1 MRVYYLSSAPFALSN
16 LALKRLKV
24 SRFADLNDPF
34 ELLAANL
41 ANTEHRLAF
50 GKMKEE
56 LNATQGLICFSRTW
70 SNPLLWG
77 HYAEKHTGIALG
89 FDIPDA
95 LLSEVVYTSQRVRI
109 EVDPATRA
117 AKLDDKLIN
126 RLLLTKFSDW
136 RYEEELRTFVQLDQL
151 DKEAGLYFLDFSPN
165 LTLMEVILGPR
176 CELPVERIRTLLRN
190 DLPQVKVLKARM
202 GFREFRVVEDRSFR
216 KNPKDVVLPPQDG
229 TNCND
234 AASDLTTSKQGVP
247 AVGKAKE
254 S

>member
-16 LALKRLKV
+16 LALKRLKI

-41 ANTEHRLAF
+41 ANAEHRAAF
-50 GKMKEE
+50 GRMKED
-56 LNATQGLICFSRTW
+56 LNATQGLVCFSRTW

-89 FDIPDA
+89 FDVPAA
-95 LLSEVVYTSQRVRI
+95 LLSEVIYTSQRVRI
-109 EVDPATRA
+109 EVDPSTKA
-117 AKLDDKLIN
+117 ARLDEKLIN

-165 LTLMEVILGPR
+165 LALMEVILGPR
-176 CELPVERIRTLLRN
+176 CELPVERIRALLQS

-202 GFREFRVVEDRSFR
+202 GFREFRVVEDRTYR
-216 KNPKDVVLPPQDG
+216 KSAREQPPASPALPVE
-229 TNCND
+229 
-234 AASDLTTSKQGVP
+234 A
-247 AVGKAKE
+247 GK
-254 S
+254 